1 MIITRKKPEAAS
13 LKTNCPVI
21 TVAKYP
27 FQQVHIEKYKKAAT
41 FERSS
46 YVAEVL

>member
-1 MIITRKKPEAAS
+1 MVNHKEK
-13 LKTNCPVI
+13 L
-21 TVAKYP
+21 VAEYP